1 MDKEDRRARVRIL
14 RFSRPPAPIP
24 MRTTALFFGFLLLCL
39 AVAALLT
46 VPIMDTG
53 WLHFPPE
60 RVMGRLT
67 QVLILLGIWP
77 LLRRLQL
84 ANRRDLGYGVP
95 RPAFLR
101 ALGLGWIYGI
111 LILLGLALALLGL
124 EVRVPD
130 PDPGSWSW
138 IAGKALQAV
147 VAGLLIAVL
156 EETFFRGALFA
167 AIRRREGLAPAILWS
182 AGLYAVLH
190 LMKPSALPAGVP
202 FDWAG
207 AWAMFAGVFLDVF
220 QWRHLDTF
228 LALLMVGVFLALV
241 RDFTGH
247 IGWCVGLHAGWV
259 FVIQVTRRLTDGN
272 PSSGLSF
279 LTGDYDGIIGWLS
292 LMWIGALAL
301 GYWRWGGRQGA
312 TEKVESA

>member
-1 MDKEDRRARVRIL
+1 MRPRRKVD
-14 RFSRPPAPIP
+14 PYWMMAP
-24 MRTTALFFGFLLLCL
+24 T
-39 AVAALLT
+39 AALLI
-46 VPIMDTG
+46 VFFIY
-53 WLHFPPE
+53 
-60 RVMGRLT
+60 
-67 QVLILLGIWP
+67 P
-77 LLRRLQL
+77 LLI
-84 ANRRDLGYGVP
+84 AGYYSFFAWDLLTPPVAVGLDNY
-95 RPAFLR
+95 RFLLESGEIWR
-101 ALGLGWIYGI
+101 TFRITLVFSVIVVAGSMS
-111 LILLGLALALLGL
+111 LGLALALLGL